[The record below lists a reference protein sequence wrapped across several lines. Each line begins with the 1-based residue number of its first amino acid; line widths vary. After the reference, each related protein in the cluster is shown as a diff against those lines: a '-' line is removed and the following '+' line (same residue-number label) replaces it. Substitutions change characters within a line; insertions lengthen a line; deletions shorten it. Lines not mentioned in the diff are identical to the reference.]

1 MAKTTPIHEF
11 MLYDMKSKP
20 EYEANIVAAE
30 ILMVDVQQT
39 NEKLHTRAE
48 NIVIDATGVERE
60 KARAAIDAAGGSVK
74 TAITMLLADCDAA
87 EAARRLE
94 KARGHVREAIRLEVL

>member
-1 MAKTTPIHEF
+1 MTPPAW
-11 MLYDMKSKP
+11 SGRKP
-20 EYEANIVAAE
+20 
-30 ILMVDVQQT
+30 
-39 NEKLHTRAE
+39 
-48 NIVIDATGVERE
+48 
-60 KARAAIDAAGGSVK
+60 RAAIDAAGGSVK